1 MGLIELTADAAL
13 DEATRVIDGR
23 RGMVVEA
30 IRRANS
36 QAEPMDFKGSLYIPV
51 HERVK
56 AFRKVFPFGRI
67 VTKSNVDNGICTS
80 TTEVF
85 VLAGDI
91 SPNVED
97 PARPVL
103 LATGTAVEKEGSSYI
118 NKTSFIEN
126 CVPLDTQILTRDGWK
141 YYYQLQVGEEVWSY
155 NMETGQNEFCKL
167 LAVNVHDDRPIVE
180 MASSRFAVRCTPQH
194 KWIAKTQC
202 KPLQK
207 VKTEDLGNSWKILQA
222 IEQKVEPSK
231 IGRQLGWL
239 MCDCD
244 INYSSNGMASTGYIS
259 QSKHVYDVI
268 ELFGT
273 GRPVKV
279 YDGHWMQNFEWIVP
293 AKTVR
298 EILGHFGMASYKD
311 LPLAM
316 SRADLEDVAGCYQ
329 SMMLADGSE
338 RGFSSTYPELIEAV
352 QIMAA
357 RLGLATTFVTSRMC
371 TKSTRPIFTIGIK
384 KTSGAWFSELKVR
397 NLPPQSVWCPTT
409 ENGTW
414 FMRQNGFVTLTS
426 NCETSAVGR
435 ALGFLGFG
443 IDTAIASADEV
454 QNAELQDVSKQKVD
468 GLKVKAL
475 TTRCQK
481 DGVDVDKLLAVCKV
495 KSFEDLTEKTF
506 SNVWQNWDKVVA
518 LGGKHE

>member
-1 MGLIELTADAAL
+1 MASIDDYLERHQIITKAIL
-13 DEATRVIDGR
+13 EA
-23 RGMVVEA
+23 
-30 IRRANS
+30 NK
-36 QAEPMDFKGSLYIPV
+36 QAEPTDVKGAPYIAV

-67 VTKSNVDNGICTS
+67 GTQIRVDDGICTC
-80 TTEVF
+80 TAEVY

-91 SPNVED
+91 FMDAENPVH
-97 PARPVL
+97 PVL
-103 LATGTAVEKEGSSYI
+103 IATGTAVEKDGSSYI
-118 NKTSFIEN
+118 NKTSFVEN

-180 MASSRFAVRCTPQH
+180 MTSSRFAVKCTPQH

-231 IGRQLGWL
+231 IGRRLGWL

-244 INYSSNGMASTGYIS
+244 ITYSSDGMASTGYIS
-259 QSKHVYDVI
+259 QSKHVHDVS

-273 GRPVKV
+273 GRPVKK
-279 YDGHWMQNFEWIVP
+279 YEGCWMQNFEWVVP

-371 TKSTRPIFTIGIK
+371 ERSTRPIYTIGIK
-384 KTSGAWFSELKVR
+384 KTSGAWFSELNVR

-435 ALGFLGFG
+435 ALGFAGFG
-443 IDTAIASADEV
+443 IDTAVASADEV

-468 GLKVKAL
+468 DLKVTAIL
-475 TTRCQK
+475 QRCKK
-481 DGVDVDKLLAVCKV
+481 DGVPVDKLLQVCKV
-495 KSFEDLTEKTF
+495 KDFSELTEKKF

-518 LGGKHE
+518 LGGGKV

>member
-1 MGLIELTADAAL
+1 MASIDAYLA
-13 DEATRVIDGR
+13 R
-23 RGMVVEA
+23 RQIITEA
-30 IRRANS
+30 ILEANK
-36 QAEPMDFKGSLYIPV
+36 QAEPTDVKGAPYIAV

-67 VTKSNVDNGICTS
+67 ETNVKVENGVCTC
-80 TTEVF
+80 TAEIY
-85 VLAGDI
+85 VLRDDI
-91 SPNVED
+91 IPDVERAD
-97 PARPVL
+97 MPVL
-103 LATGTAVEKEGSSYI
+103 IATGTAVEKDGSSYI
-118 NKTSFIEN
+118 NKTSFVEN

-141 YYYQLQVGEEVWSY
+141 YYYQLRVGEEVWSY

-167 LAVNVHDDRPIVE
+167 LTVNVHDDRPIVE
-180 MASSRFAVRCTPQH
+180 MASSRFAVKCTPQH
-194 KWIAKTQC
+194 KWVAKTQC

-239 MCDCD
+239 MCDCE
-244 INYSSNGMASTGYIS
+244 INYSSDGMASTGYIS
-259 QSKHVYDVI
+259 QSKHVYDVS

-273 GRPVKV
+273 GRPVKM
-279 YDGHWMQNFEWIVP
+279 YDGCWTQNFEWVVP

-298 EILGHFGMASYKD
+298 EILGQFGMASYKD

-357 RLGLATTFVTSRMC
+357 RLGIATTFVASRMC
-371 TKSTRPIFTIGIK
+371 EKSTRPIFTIGIK
-384 KTSGAWFSELKVR
+384 KTNGAWFSELKVR

-435 ALGFLGFG
+435 ALGFAGFG
-443 IDTAIASADEV
+443 IDTAIASSDEV
-454 QNAELQDVSKQKVD
+454 QNAELQDISKQKIGD
-468 GLKVKAL
+468 IKLKAL
-475 TTRCQK
+475 ENKCRK
-481 DGVDVDKLLAVCKV
+481 EHVDEAVLLRLYKLKTLA
-495 KSFEDLTEKTF
+495 DMTEKQY
-506 SNVWQNWDKVVA
+506 SNCVEFWDKIKA
-518 LGGKHE
+518 IRGNE